1 MLEKNRPADAL
12 TVKHIDRCLSCL
24 ACMTTCPS
32 DVNYMHLVDG
42 DEEPYRKDFSKA
54 ARGSSVPGASWRC
67 FFTLNRFRLALAVAP
82 LARSFYKPTEFV
94 EPFVLSITASLRRAG
109 KGVRL
114 VIGNGAAK
122 AIDDGLASL
131 IARAIATRN
140 MFLAGRDDS
149 IDAMAS
155 RLGVRRDYVAVLV
168 RLSYLSPEIIGAI
181 LAGQQP
187 VELTPTRLVM
197 LSRNLPHDWQEQRR
211 LLGFAPA

>member
-1 MLEKNRPADAL
+1 MPDAPP
-12 TVKHIDRCLSCL
+12 
-24 ACMTTCPS
+24 M
-32 DVNYMHLVDG
+32 
-42 DEEPYRKDFSKA
+42 
-54 ARGSSVPGASWRC
+54 
-67 FFTLNRFRLALAVAP
+67 
-82 LARSFYKPTEFV
+82 PTDSV

-114 VIGNGAAK
+114 MIGNGAAK
-122 AIDDGLASL
+122 AIGDGLASL

-155 RLGVRRDYVAVLV
+155 RLGERRDYVAVLV
-168 RLSYLSPEIIGAI
+168 RLSYLSPEIVRAI

-187 VELTPTRLVM
+187 GELTPARLVM

-211 LLGFAPA
+211 LLGFAPP

>member
-1 MLEKNRPADAL
+1 M
-12 TVKHIDRCLSCL
+12 
-24 ACMTTCPS
+24 
-32 DVNYMHLVDG
+32 
-42 DEEPYRKDFSKA
+42 
-54 ARGSSVPGASWRC
+54 
-67 FFTLNRFRLALAVAP
+67 
-82 LARSFYKPTEFV
+82 
-94 EPFVLSITASLRRAG
+94 
-109 KGVRL
+109 RL

-168 RLSYLSPEIIGAI
+168 RLSYLSPEIVRAI
-181 LAGQQP
+181 LVGQQP